1 MIVFLLSLS
10 ATVILGDEFSE
21 LVKAEVPV
29 HLEPLTVFA
38 DRDFWNVTSTP
49 NCTLSLHRTT
59 CSSPPL
65 GYYDTISWST
75 RICFK
80 WRCNHDDY
88 AMRVEKCWTGSRK
101 NPVYLIGHD
110 GCTAERSILRT
121 PSYDAGLQTATS
133 LGWLSVRLVGTRFVR
148 FGCDLR
154 LCNKCDPNC
163 SSITPP
169 QKCPDYVP
177 YHANKAILHA
187 WNATVIPDDV
197 CVEET
202 DESSLLEE
210 LSTEPPCLN
219 GAWRASASLLLSV
232 LFLLTSR
239 SGIGETRVATAPCRP
254 LRHPPLLLGVQRY
267 SNLATTRYPGYHP
280 YFAAYQPP
288 PIDPIPITDIF
299 CHWNFRQE
307 VHSDARRRLIWFIA
321 KSLIPNINFE
331 VIHEKFFP
339 ELADY
344 CRRFEF
350 EALVGSSSKDSYLM
364 TLTSKIHRVESDLV
378 SELTYGDVE
387 EPDDPDEQF
396 MSPEDSP
403 TSERS
408 AEPSPPI
415 DSSPDGTFIQVDFY
429 FDSPP
434 NIPKQSESQSTGP
447 IHISAALLESLLPPL
462 PHYEPELLRFEPQP
476 PPVAPRSTHQRRPP
490 PPPQPEVEDIGS
502 LFSKVLTRAVH
513 EVPELNSEKLPSFT
527 PVVVKKA
534 ISTDSRIQK
543 CFPSAYHS
551 LLSPQIHLWFRQFG
565 RLSPT
570 FAF

>member
-1 MIVFLLSLS
+1 ML
-10 ATVILGDEFSE
+10 
-21 LVKAEVPV
+21 K
-29 HLEPLTVFA
+29 
-38 DRDFWNVTSTP
+38 R
-49 NCTLSLHRTT
+49 
-59 CSSPPL
+59 
-65 GYYDTISWST
+65 
-75 RICFK
+75 
-80 WRCNHDDY
+80 
-88 AMRVEKCWTGSRK
+88 
-101 NPVYLIGHD
+101 
-110 GCTAERSILRT
+110 
-121 PSYDAGLQTATS
+121 
-133 LGWLSVRLVGTRFVR
+133 
-148 FGCDLR
+148 
-154 LCNKCDPNC
+154 
-163 SSITPP
+163 
-169 QKCPDYVP
+169 
-177 YHANKAILHA
+177 
-187 WNATVIPDDV
+187 
-197 CVEET
+197 
-202 DESSLLEE
+202 
-210 LSTEPPCLN
+210 
-219 GAWRASASLLLSV
+219 
-232 LFLLTSR
+232 SR

-527 PVVVKKA
+527 P
-534 ISTDSRIQK
+534 
-543 CFPSAYHS
+543 
-551 LLSPQIHLWFRQFG
+551 
-565 RLSPT
+565 
-570 FAF
+570 